1 MVQGH
6 IHRKCIPHLPSW
18 PSSWDGEKELSNY
31 FKKAMLWVATCFH
44 QGSFLSGIR
53 MIHCLLFVWDQQKKK
68 KKINIFYM
76 NLGPDIPKQRL
87 GFIIGILKCAFI
99 KLLIIYLAPF
109 VIQGL
114 HWLFIWHRGHYCWP
128 LFKIRNIINIIPL
141 CLSWRKLIPGRWYG
155 MPEHAWVSLSKVTS
169 QPFH

>member
-1 MVQGH
+1 ME
-6 IHRKCIPHLPSW
+6 RKNSPTILRKQCCGLLHAFT
-18 PSSWDGEKELSNY
+18 KEASFL
-31 FKKAMLWVATCFH
+31 
-44 QGSFLSGIR
+44 GSEWFTACFLSGTS
-53 MIHCLLFVWDQQKKK
+53 K

-87 GFIIGILKCAFI
+87 GFIIGILKYAFI

-109 VIQGL
+109 VIRGL

-169 QPFH
+169 QLFH